1 MTTFLAIYRGATIGE
16 AKLISVSADPE
27 LVASVAA
34 RLLEGG
40 SSERMESEDA
50 VLSAVANGRRR
61 ALRLVAGS
69 TNINNGCRDEGDGE

>member
-16 AKLISVSADPE
+16 AKLINVSADPD

-40 SSERMESEDA
+40 SGERMESEDA
-50 VLSAVANGRRR
+50 VLSAVADGRRR
-61 ALRLVAGS
+61 ALRLVAGD
-69 TNINNGCRDEGDGE
+69 TNINNRCRDEGDGQ